1 MRADYLRLADEVAA
15 RIADGTLRPGD
26 RLPTQRAYARRR
38 RIAASTAARVYR
50 ELVRRGLVTGEVG
63 RGSFVRANPGPG
75 QPIAALAEPA
85 AAPVDLELNYP
96 VVPGQAE
103 LLAPALKAL
112 MRPDVLEDA
121 LRPIGVAGH
130 EIARSCFAGLAAFGD
145 WRPAPESVLF
155 AGNGRQAIAAA
166 VAALVPPG
174 GRLGVEALTYPGIK
188 SLARRLGLTLVPLPM
203 DAAGPDPAALAAIHA
218 AAPLHAVYIQP
229 RAHNPLGFDWPAARR
244 EQLADV
250 LARHAIPVI
259 EDAVWSFI
267 ADGGAAGKPD
277 GGTDG
282 GGVNG
287 GAGGAR
293 GPFAALLPGQTV
305 LVDSVSKRLAPGLT
319 VGHIVAPYPMRPA
332 IAEALRAAAALPSSF
347 ALEATVRWI
356 GDGTL
361 ERVCAAKRADALV
374 RLRLAQA
381 VLAPVAAR
389 RPPSVVEQ
397 GSYFFW
403 WELPEPLRAEPFV
416 AAALEHG
423 IAVTPGSAFAADPR
437 STPRAVRIALASPP
451 LGVLERALARLAEL
465 AAGALS

>member
-1 MRADYLRLADEVAA
+1 MRAEYLRLADEVAA

-50 ELVRRGLVTGEVG
+50 ELVHRGLVAGEVG
-63 RGSFVRANPGPG
+63 RGSFVRAHPGPR

-96 VVPGQAE
+96 VVPGQAQ
-103 LLAPALKAL
+103 LLAPALNAL
-112 MRPDVLEDA
+112 LRPDALEGA
-121 LRPIGVAGH
+121 LRPIGVAGN
-130 EIARSCFAGLAAFGD
+130 EIARTRFARLAASGD
-145 WRPAPESVLF
+145 WRPAPESMLF

-174 GRLGVEALTYPGIK
+174 GRLGVEALTYPGVK

-218 AAPLHAVYIQP
+218 AAPLHAVYVQP
-229 RAHNPLGFDWPAARR
+229 RAHNPLGLDWPAARR
-244 EQLADV
+244 EQLADL
-250 LARHAIPVI
+250 LAGRAIPVI

-267 ADGGAAGKPD
+267 AADGGD
-277 GGTDG
+277 GGEPADG
-282 GGVNG
+282 AD
-287 GAGGAR
+287 GAAP
-293 GPFAALLPGQTV
+293 GPFAALLPEQTV

-319 VGHIVAPYPMRPA
+319 VGHLVAPDPMRPA
-332 IAEALRAAAALPSSF
+332 IAEALRACAALPSGF

-361 ERVCAAKRADALV
+361 ERVCAEKRADALT
-374 RLRLAQA
+374 RLRLAHT
-381 VLAPVAAR
+381 VLAPVAPRR
-389 RPPSVVEQ
+389 RPPRRNQ

-451 LGVLERALARLAEL
+451 LDVLERALTRLAEL
-465 AAGALS
+465 AAAAIG